1 MSGPDP
7 ARAGPG
13 DYAEVALG
21 ELVARYVALS
31 LGEDLDPGGGPV
43 PAQDHRAGRALAQL
57 ALDAATAGRVQAGW
71 ALDAVAALRAGASRE
86 QVAAA
91 RGQAVPAVQAELA
104 GWLRGQDRLHR
115 DTGLGLDPAEA
126 ARAWRLL
133 GRARPAGP
141 AGTGTAATALDLD
154 GPGR

>member
-7 ARAGPG
+7 ADTGPG

-21 ELVARYVALS
+21 DLVARYVALR
-31 LGEDLDPGGGPV
+31 LGEDLDPGGGAV
-43 PAQDHRAGRALAQL
+43 PGGDRAGRALAQL
-57 ALDAATAGRVQAGW
+57 APGTAIAGRVQAGW
-71 ALDAVAALRAGASRE
+71 ALDAVAALRAGASWE

-91 RGQAVPAVQAELA
+91 RGQALAAVQAELA
-104 GWLRGQDRLHR
+104 GWLRGQARLHR
-115 DTGLGLDPAEA
+115 DTGLGLDPREA

-133 GRARPAGP
+133 DPPGP
-141 AGTGTAATALDLD
+141 AGTGTAATARELD